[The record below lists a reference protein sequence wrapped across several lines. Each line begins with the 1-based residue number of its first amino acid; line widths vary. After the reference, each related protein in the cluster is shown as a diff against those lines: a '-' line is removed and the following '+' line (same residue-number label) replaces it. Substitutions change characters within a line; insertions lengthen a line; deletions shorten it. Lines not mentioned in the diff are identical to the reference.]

1 VNADLRARILEATRA
16 VPAPTREASGRHLQ
30 LVVGAAVFLAA
41 GLYFTFDGVRHG
53 QGRPAWF
60 YAASTCAWTASAAF
74 AAWAALT
81 RGRSAT
87 GRPKAWLL
95 AVAVG
100 TPAGLFAMMIAFAWL
115 HPELT
120 VLHAE
125 RVGFKC
131 LGLAL
136 AVGTFPLVALAVL
149 RRGSDPVHP
158 DAAGAALGAACGA
171 AAGALVEFWCPVA
184 SVRHVA
190 VGHVLP
196 VVMLA
201 LVGWALG
208 SRVIA
213 MRSVRYR

>member
-1 VNADLRARILEATRA
+1 VTAELRARILEATRA
-16 VPAPTREASGRHLQ
+16 IPAPTREASGRQLQ
-30 LVVGAAVFLAA
+30 LVVGAAVILAA
-41 GLYFTFDGVRHG
+41 ALYFAFDGVRHG

-60 YAASTCAWTASAAF
+60 YASSTLAWSAAAAF
-74 AAWAALT
+74 AAWAALA

-87 GRPKAWLL
+87 GRPRAWLL
-95 AVAVG
+95 AIALG
-100 TPAGLFAMMIAFAWL
+100 TPAVLFAVMVAFAQL
-115 HPELT
+115 RPELT

-136 AVGTFPLVALAVL
+136 AAGTFPLVALAVL

-158 DAAGAALGAACGA
+158 GAAGAALGAACGA

-184 SVRHVA
+184 SMRHVA

-196 VVMLA
+196 IVVLA
-201 LVGWALG
+201 LAGWALG
-208 SRVIA
+208 ARLIA
-213 MRSVRYR
+213 MRSMRW